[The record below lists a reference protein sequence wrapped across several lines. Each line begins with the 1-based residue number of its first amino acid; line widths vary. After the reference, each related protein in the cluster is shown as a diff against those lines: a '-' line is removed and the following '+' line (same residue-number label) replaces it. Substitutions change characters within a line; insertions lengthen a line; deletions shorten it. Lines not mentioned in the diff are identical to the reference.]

1 MMKGHMAVRNNRG
14 QAATE
19 FLIAAAFVLVPLF
32 VIIPLIG
39 KYIDIRHSL
48 IQQARYEA
56 WEYTVWYG
64 PDESILSGGKES
76 QRVDQKSWR
85 DTRDEAKAYFFTDPH
100 TASYGVPDSQIT
112 DNPIWVDHH
121 GQSLFINS
129 ESKING
135 TQKEADSPDP
145 TMGVVDTVLSG
156 ISWVTTN
163 YGSLLHYIDK
173 DAGEF
178 DAIYTKGYYKT
189 SPTVSVRSVGM
200 VLPETGLDHEQDNS
214 LQQPLVLQS
223 KAAVLSNYWNA
234 GSKDQAV
241 HEAKG
246 LVFSGI
252 LEPVSKLFN
261 GVLGFIQQGIN
272 FAEKFLPVDMK
283 LPMMPEFGYV
293 KEDLIPY
300 EHLDE
305 SDADGDKKNKHE
317 VKKIGGL
324 YYYQEND

>member
-1 MMKGHMAVRNNRG
+1 MKIFLKTICSRQG

-32 VIIPLIG
+32 IIVPLLG
-39 KYIDIRHSL
+39 KYLDIRHSL

-64 PDESILSGGKES
+64 PDETILSGGEES
-76 QRVDQKSWR
+76 RRVGQKSWR
-85 DTRDEAKAYFFTDPH
+85 DTRDEAKKYFFTDPH
-100 TASYGVPDSQIT
+100 LASYGIPDSLT
-112 DNPIWVDHH
+112 VENTIWVDHH
-121 GQSLFINS
+121 GQSLFISN
-129 ESKING
+129 EAKING
-135 TQKEADSPDP
+135 SQKEADSPDP
-145 TMGVVDTVLSG
+145 TMGVIDTVLSG
-156 ISWVTTN
+156 ISWVTSN

-178 DAIYTKGYYKT
+178 DAIYTKGYYQT
-189 SPTVSVRSVGM
+189 SPTVAVRSLDM
-200 VLPETGLDHEQDNS
+200 VLPETGLSHTQGNG
-214 LQQPLVLQS
+214 LQQPLVFQA

-234 GSKDQAV
+234 GSRDQAV

-252 LEPVSKLFN
+252 LEPVSNLFN
-261 GVLGFIQQGIN
+261 GVLGFIQKGIN
-272 FAEKFLPVDMK
+272 FAEKFLPVNIK
-283 LPMMPEFGYV
+283 LPMMPKFGYV

-305 SDADGDKKNKHE
+305 SDADGDKKEKHK
-317 VKKIGGL
+317 VKNIDGL
-324 YYYQEND
+324 YYYEEQ

>member
-1 MMKGHMAVRNNRG
+1 MKIYLKTISSRQG

-32 VIIPLIG
+32 IIVPLLG
-39 KYIDIRHSL
+39 KYMDIRHSL

-64 PDESILSGGKES
+64 PDETILSGGEES
-76 QRVDQKSWR
+76 QRVGQKSWR
-85 DTRDEAKAYFFTDPH
+85 DTRDEAKKYFFTDPH
-100 TASYGVPDSQIT
+100 LASYGIPDYLT
-112 DNPIWVDHH
+112 PKNTIWVDHH
-121 GQSLFINS
+121 GQSLFISN
-129 ESKING
+129 EAKING
-135 TQKEADSPDP
+135 SQKEADSPDP
-145 TMGVVDTVLSG
+145 TMGVIDTVLSG
-156 ISWVTTN
+156 ISWVTSN

-178 DAIYTKGYYKT
+178 DAIYTKGYYQT
-189 SPTVSVRSVGM
+189 SPTVAVRSLDM
-200 VLPETGLDHEQDNS
+200 VLPETGLTHKQNNS
-214 LQQPLVLQS
+214 LQQPLIFQG

-234 GSKDQAV
+234 GSREQAV

-252 LEPVSKLFN
+252 LEPVSQLFN
-261 GVLGFIQQGIN
+261 GVLGFIQKGIN
-272 FAEKFLPVDMK
+272 FAEKFLPVNIK
-283 LPMMPEFGYV
+283 LPMMPKFGYV

-305 SDADGDKKNKHE
+305 SDADGDKKEKHQ
-317 VKKIGGL
+317 VKNIDGL
-324 YYYQEND
+324 YYYEEQ